1 VLVAIEDRDLPDLA
15 AWEAARS
22 AFAGRRD
29 ALNLLVR
36 TGTSERFV
44 QVTPRDAGTLQ

>member
-1 VLVAIEDRDLPDLA
+1 LTDVE
-15 AWEAARS
+15 AWRAAR
-22 AFAGRRD
+22 ATLGGRRD

-36 TGTSERFV
+36 TGTNERFV